1 MSLLGKVI
9 LVLILIVLIIMGVYS
24 MVLFFKLFKN
34 QLTEKDVKNAWC
46 IYVVFFI
53 LCFKVIDGTIYAW
66 LLKL

>member
-9 LVLILIVLIIMGVYS
+9 LIFVVLIALCVYS
-24 MVLFFKLFKN
+24 IKLFFKLFKN
-34 QLTEKDVKNAWC
+34 QLTEKDVKNAWYLY
-46 IYVVFFI
+46 IVAFI